1 MLLLREWRCLCFVR
15 VWAGSRSSEYYTADG
30 SLMLCIKQMI
40 LILTQS
46 PKSIVYSVQWSQTQ
60 NQNYSI
66 LTWLLWLSFRVQY
79 SQKASNTLQSLIF
92 EECRYYRFHTE
103 RIISLNI
110 VSKARTYCLLAAFI
124 TIKDQHT
131 DTYFIL
137 HTYLTQSYNS
147 QGQQVAGEVGW
158 INFFGHMSHVST
170 IPSKVI

>member
-15 VWAGSRSSEYYTADG
+15 VWAGSRSSEYYIADG

-46 PKSIVYSVQWSQTQ
+46 PKSIVYSVQWHQWSQTQ

-79 SQKASNTLQSLIF
+79 SQKAANTYFIYSLIF
-92 EECRYYRFHTE
+92 EECCYYRFHTE

-137 HTYLTQSYNS
+137 HTYSTQSYNS
-147 QGQQVAGEVGW
+147 QGQ
-158 INFFGHMSHVST
+158 
-170 IPSKVI
+170 